1 MLKKSY
7 KDCFVAAGIDQ
18 VNTELLKLKKKK
30 IIINYLEH
38 FNKIL
43 EIIKDTNF
51 LEN

>member
-1 MLKKSY
+1 MLEKSY

-18 VNTELLKLKKKK
+18 VNTELLKLKKK

-38 FNKIL
+38 FYKIL